1 MTEFRSSDGV
11 RLAYRVDDFTDPWRT
26 PETLVLLHSAMSCSA
41 RLYAWVPRL
50 SRRYRVARLDLR
62 GHGESQVPPPDAPLT
77 IPRLVADVLEF
88 MEEIGCTS
96 AHFVGASA
104 GGYLAQRLAMD
115 HSARVR
121 SLSLF
126 ASTPGFKSGPS
137 AGWLPQIKAKG
148 LRTFL
153 AETITDRFPIG
164 AVDPGLVEWF
174 LDQAGRNDPEYIARF
189 VTLMAQQDWSDELGR
204 IRCPTL
210 VVIPGLGKI
219 GDNAAYEPMR
229 QRIPDVTVKTYEAMP
244 HNIFDIAPDRC
255 VDDLLAFLG
264 ARFGG
269 AAGGATAA

>member
-26 PETLVLLHSAMSCSA
+26 PETLVLLHSAMSCGA

-50 SRRYRVARLDLR
+50 ARRYRVARLDLR
-62 GHGESQVPPPDAPLT
+62 GHGESQVPPPAAPLT
-77 IPRLVADVLEF
+77 IARLVADVLEF
-88 MEEIGCTS
+88 MDEIGCEH
-96 AHFVGASA
+96 AHFAGASA

-115 HSARVR
+115 HPARVR
-121 SLSLF
+121 SLALF

-137 AGWLPQIKAKG
+137 AGWLPQIKARG
-148 LRTFL
+148 LRAFL
-153 AETITDRFPIG
+153 ADTITDRFPIG
-164 AVDPGLVEWF
+164 SVDPGLVEWF
-174 LDQAGRNDPEYIARF
+174 LDQAGRNDPDYIARF
-189 VTLMAQQDWSDELGR
+189 ITLMAQQDWSDELGR

-229 QRIPDVTVKTYEAMP
+229 QRIPDVTVKTYEGMP

-255 VDDLLAFLG
+255 VDDLLAFLEAHVG
-264 ARFGG
+264 R
-269 AAGGATAA
+269 AGGTTAA

>member
-1 MTEFRSSDGV
+1 MTEFRGSDGV
-11 RLAYRVDDFTDPWRT
+11 RLAYRLDDFTDPWRR
-26 PETLVLLHSAMSCSA
+26 PETLVLLHSAMSCAA
-41 RLYAWVPRL
+41 RFYAWVPRL
-50 SRRYRVARLDLR
+50 ARRYRVARLDLR
-62 GHGESQVPPPDAPLT
+62 GHGDSQVPPPATPLT
-77 IPRLVADVLEF
+77 VARLVTDVLDL
-88 MEEIGCTS
+88 MEEIGCAS

-115 HSARVR
+115 HPERVQ

-137 AGWLPQIKAKG
+137 AGWLPQIKARG
-148 LRTFL
+148 LRAFL
-153 AETITDRFPIG
+153 AETITDRFPVG

-174 LDQAGRNDPEYIARF
+174 LDQAGGNDPDYMVRF
-189 VTLMAQQDWSDELGR
+189 ITLMAQQDWSDELGR

-229 QRIPDVTVKTYEAMP
+229 QRITDVTVKTYEGMP

-255 VDDLLAFLG
+255 VGDLLAFLE
-264 ARFGG
+264 ARFGR